1 MGKELGLPTGKY
13 VSPNGH
19 VGGRNWIS
27 KDLHGPEEGSEHTPY
42 EKGDPTMPEKHSSFF
57 ALLTTAAPD
66 PRNAIRNGPEH
77 GSEHAP
83 YENGDPRMT
92 ETKHPSLFSYL
103 KTAAPD
109 PARSG
114 ICCSAPFPGESMQI
128 ARPRSELHSIPI
140 WESLCSADRGLAIC
154 ILSPGNAGPG
164 APYATHDASAV
175 APAPCAIQAVPTHY
189 YRSSGT
195 VVVL

>member
-1 MGKELGLPTGKY
+1 MRCADPNCFAGGGPNHLGKELGLRTGKY

-27 KDLHGPEEGSEHTPY
+27 KDLHGPEHGSEHTPY

-83 YENGDPRMT
+83 YEKGDPTIT
-92 ETKHPSLFSYL
+92 EKALLVFCLP
-103 KTAAPD
+103 
-109 PARSG
+109 
-114 ICCSAPFPGESMQI
+114 
-128 ARPRSELHSIPI
+128 
-140 WESLCSADRGLAIC
+140 
-154 ILSPGNAGPG
+154 
-164 APYATHDASAV
+164 
-175 APAPCAIQAVPTHY
+175 
-189 YRSSGT
+189 
-195 VVVL
+195 